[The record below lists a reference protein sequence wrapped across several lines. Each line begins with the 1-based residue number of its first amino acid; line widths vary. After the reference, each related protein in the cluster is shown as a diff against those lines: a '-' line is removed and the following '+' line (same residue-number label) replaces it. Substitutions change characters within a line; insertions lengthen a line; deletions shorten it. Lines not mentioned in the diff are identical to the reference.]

1 MPRERLHKVLARAGV
16 ASRRHA
22 EELIANGH
30 VSVDGV
36 EIRSMG
42 VMVDPETQD
51 IRFDGEKIR
60 LEPPAYYL
68 VNKPKGYLCTSDD
81 PQGRRTVLSLV
92 RDKKARRLYTVGRL
106 DEESEGLIIVTND
119 GAFANRV
126 AHPRYGV
133 TKTYR
138 LKLHGYLDEEDL
150 KKARAGVWLSS
161 GRTPSIYVRLE
172 RRSQQFSEVTV
183 KIREG
188 QNRVLRRVFARL
200 GHAVVRLQ
208 RVRIGPIMAKGL
220 KRGAVRVLKPDEVKA
235 LLEASDPSKPSDL
248 PPPPRRR
255 RGAPARSRASS
266 SEGGAGRGGRKP
278 SRGTGARGRSQRRS
292 RPGPRRSR

>member
-36 EIRSMG
+36 EVRSMG
-42 VMVDPETQD
+42 IMVDPEVQD
-51 IRFDGEKIR
+51 VRFDGEKIR

-81 PQGRRTVLSLV
+81 PHGRRTVLSLV
-92 RDKKARRLYTVGRL
+92 RDKKGRRLFTVGRL

-138 LKLHGYLDEEDL
+138 LKLHGYLDEDDL

-161 GRTPSIYVRLE
+161 GRTPSIFVRIE
-172 RRSQQFSEVTV
+172 RRSQQFTEVTV

-200 GHAVVRLQ
+200 GHAVARLQ
-208 RVRIGPIMAKGL
+208 RVRIGPVMIKGL

-235 LLEASDPSKPSDL
+235 LLEASDPSKPSEL

-255 RGAPARSRASS
+255 RMQPSRPSAPS
-266 SEGGAGRGGRKP
+266 AGRGGGRKSSKGGGGASGR
-278 SRGTGARGRSQRRS
+278 SRRRSRPSQRRS
-292 RPGPRRSR
+292 R